1 MDIYILTIAVIY
13 VIIRL
18 FIDILQISFI
28 NNHKITND
36 EIEKLEINVK
46 DYDIAKSYNLS
57 KLYLSLGRLLI
68 DASLI
73 YTFLMMDGL
82 LFLTEYISDTYMF
95 LPYHFMILIILKRL
109 VM

>member
-57 KLYLSLGRLLI
+57 KLYLSLGCGFIKNLYFGFKIFIILLI
-68 DASLI
+68 IFA
-73 YTFLMMDGL
+73 
-82 LFLTEYISDTYMF
+82 
-95 LPYHFMILIILKRL
+95 
-109 VM
+109 

>member
-36 EIEKLEINVK
+36 EIEN
-46 DYDIAKSYNLS
+46 
-57 KLYLSLGRLLI
+57 
-68 DASLI
+68 
-73 YTFLMMDGL
+73 
-82 LFLTEYISDTYMF
+82 
-95 LPYHFMILIILKRL
+95 
-109 VM
+109 